1 MTEASTYQAL
11 RGHLA
16 NLRLAAA
23 AEALPG
29 LLDRAKAERW
39 STTALLERLFALE
52 VSAAGER
59 RRATL
64 ARFACLPAPW
74 RISDF
79 DFEAQPSVD
88 KKLVQELEA
97 LRFLDDATNILLIG
111 PPGVGKTMLSI
122 GLGWAAVDAGHKVH
136 YTTASDLAA
145 RCHKSALEG
154 RWANMMGFYSS
165 PRPLVIDE
173 LGYLPLAEE
182 AAAALF
188 QVVTQRYLRAST
200 CITTNLGIAS
210 WAKVTGDPVA
220 ASAMLDRLLHRSV
233 VMNIDGPSYRL
244 RAHRARA
251 EATRKAV
258 AGGGR

>member
-1 MTEASTYQAL
+1 M
-11 RGHLA
+11 
-16 NLRLAAA
+16 AAA

-29 LLDRAKAERW
+29 LLDQAKAERW
-39 STTALLERLFALE
+39 SSTALLERVFALE
-52 VSAAGER
+52 VAAADTR
-59 RRATL
+59 RHATL

-74 RISDF
+74 KISDF
-79 DFEAQPSVD
+79 DFSAQPSVD
-88 KKLVQELEA
+88 KKLITELET
-97 LRFLDDATNILLIG
+97 LRFLDDATSLLLIG

-145 RCHKSALEG
+145 RCHKAALEG
-154 RWANMMGFYSS
+154 RWANMMRFYSS
-165 PRPLVIDE
+165 PRLLIIDE

-188 QVVTQRYLRAST
+188 QVVTQRYLKAST

-210 WAKVTGDPVA
+210 WAKVTGDPVVA
-220 ASAMLDRLLHRSV
+220 AAMLDRLLHRSV
-233 VMNIDGPSYRL
+233 VINIDGPSYRM

-251 EATRKAV
+251 EASRKAV
-258 AGGGR
+258 ASGN